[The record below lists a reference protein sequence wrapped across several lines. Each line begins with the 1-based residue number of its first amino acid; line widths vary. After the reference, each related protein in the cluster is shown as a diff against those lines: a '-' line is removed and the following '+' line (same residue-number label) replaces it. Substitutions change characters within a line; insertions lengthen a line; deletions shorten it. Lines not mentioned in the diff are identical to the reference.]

1 MVDDNDVSVS
11 ARAKRLSDIC
21 EALIFASEKPLS
33 VERLRGLIIGDDFSQ
48 EYSSLTNAELKN
60 VLKSLT
66 DQYEGRGVRLLEV
79 AGGYRFQTSEDC
91 GVIVNRLWDEKPQ
104 RYSRALLETLALVA
118 YRQPITRG
126 DIEEIRGVSVS
137 SHIVKTLVER
147 DWIRVVGH
155 RDVPGRPS
163 IYATTKQFLDYF
175 GLKSLEQLPAL
186 ADIRDLDVIGREV
199 SRQLDLVSEESGRD
213 TEEGGLAKAESL
225 ESELLVESS
234 QILNEEVGSDEMG
247 EKQS

>member
-1 MVDDNDVSVS
+1 MVDDNEVPVS

-33 VERLRGLIIGDDFSQ
+33 VERLRGLIIGDDFSE

-60 VLKSLT
+60 VLTSLT
-66 DQYEGRGVRLLEV
+66 AQYEGRGVRLLEV

-104 RYSRALLETLALVA
+104 KYSRALLETLALVA

-199 SRQLDLVSEESGRD
+199 SRQLDLVSDESGRD
-213 TEEGGLAKAESL
+213 REEGALAKAESL
-225 ESELLVESS
+225 ESELSVESS

>member
-66 DQYEGRGVRLLEV
+66 DQYEGRGMRLLEV

>member
-1 MVDDNDVSVS
+1 MVDDNEVPFS

-33 VERLRGLIIGDDFSQ
+33 VERLRGLIIGDDFSE

-60 VLKSLT
+60 VLTSLT
-66 DQYEGRGVRLLEV
+66 AQYEGRGVRLLEV

-213 TEEGGLAKAESL
+213 REEGALAKAEPL
-225 ESELLVESS
+225 ESEFSVESS

>member
-247 EKQS
+247 EK

>member
-79 AGGYRFQTSEDC
+79 AGGYRIQTSEDC

-247 EKQS
+247 EK

>member
-199 SRQLDLVSEESGRD
+199 SRQLDLVSEKSGRD

-247 EKQS
+247 EK